1 MEQVVSQIAGQAEQG
16 RPGIRGSELTEAD
29 FDKRKW
35 QGFGG
40 SLPGGPQY
48 RLERQLEAHVGN
60 YRVVQ
65 LVSKAEGLLLIVAM
79 VTWSKG
85 EQQDWHIDWHER
97 PRRFEHRDIRSQS
110 LPLVSQEQASLVV
123 EGILSVR
130 VS

>member
-16 RPGIRGSELTEAD
+16 RSGIRGSELTEAD

-35 QGFGG
+35 QGSGS

-48 RLERQLEAHVGN
+48 RLERQLEAHVGS

-85 EQQDWHIDWHER
+85 EQQDWHID
-97 PRRFEHRDIRSQS
+97 
-110 LPLVSQEQASLVV
+110 
-123 EGILSVR
+123 
-130 VS
+130 